1 MSMKNIAIFLIIM
14 LPVIFT
20 ACEYDNYDEPN
31 AIISGKVV
39 YDGQAISVKNNQVT
53 FRLYEPG
60 WELSASTYMD
70 VQVAQDGTFS
80 ASVYSG
86 KNYCLIRQN
95 NIGPWVNPTAS
106 DTIYVINC
114 AKNQTVDMPVTPYFL
129 LEDVSLTCSNKIVSG
144 TCSVRQITGGRNI
157 ESVGL
162 YAGRNV
168 IVDNTYNFGGT
179 AGSVATS
186 AAAGDRVSLTLDLSG
201 LSVSS
206 TSGSL
211 PSTGFIYAR
220 MGLKIEGIDA
230 MIYTESFKLS
240 I

>member
-1 MSMKNIAIFLIIM
+1 MKNITLFLIMI
-14 LPVIFT
+14 LPLLFT

-31 AIISGKVV
+31 AIISGKMV
-39 YDGQAISVKNNQVT
+39 YEGQTIYVKNNQVT

-60 WELSASTYMD
+60 WELSASTYLN

-80 ASVYSG
+80 ANVFAG
-86 KNYCLIRQN
+86 NDYCLIRQN

-106 DTIYVINC
+106 DTVYVRNC
-114 AKNQTVDMPVTPYFL
+114 SKNQVVDVPVVPYFL
-129 LEDVSLTCSNKIVSG
+129 LNNVSITYSNKIVSG
-144 TCSVRQITGGRNI
+144 TCSVREITAGRNV
-157 ESVGL
+157 EYVGL
-162 YAGRNV
+162 YAGRNL
-168 IVDNTYNFGGT
+168 IVDNTYNFGGNGV
-179 AGSVATS
+179 GSVST
-186 AAAGDRVSLTLDLSG
+186 AANAGDVVSLTLDLSG

-230 MIYTESFKLS
+230 MIYSEPFKIS